1 MGIVGG
7 RTGKGE
13 VSWEG
18 YMARGTALGRV
29 GSGDQRARDVVVVTC
44 SGVVCEVCKSMGK
57 LESSHGD
64 YASAELSP
72 SGNLHLHVVG
82 TSQFKSQKN

>member
-1 MGIVGG
+1 M
-7 RTGKGE
+7 
-13 VSWEG
+13 
-18 YMARGTALGRV
+18 
-29 GSGDQRARDVVVVTC
+29 VVVTC